1 MYQPKLGIYG
11 HNRCNLWTQIIK
23 TEVYKEAIKLYGE
36 ERMKLYIN
44 FMEDCIMNNIIYQVA
59 TSGKV
64 LLKFGYI
71 HINRMSSSS
80 RGDNIVNKAKFG
92 MFYLES
98 KYEFSKYAK
107 EKKETTIMKLNHLI
121 RRTRFKVVLKD
132 EKIKLYLKKLV
143 KRIYNDKNITS
154 LVRVILLN
162 TSLYIGV
169 INSTKELI

>member
-1 MYQPKLGIYG
+1 
-11 HNRCNLWTQIIK
+11 
-23 TEVYKEAIKLYGE
+23 
-36 ERMKLYIN
+36 
-44 FMEDCIMNNIIYQVA
+44 
-59 TSGKV
+59 
-64 LLKFGYI
+64 
-71 HINRMSSSS
+71 MSSSS

-162 TSLYIGV
+162 TSLDIGV

>member
-1 MYQPKLGIYG
+1 
-11 HNRCNLWTQIIK
+11 
-23 TEVYKEAIKLYGE
+23 
-36 ERMKLYIN
+36 MKLYIN
-44 FMEDCIMNNIIYQVA
+44 FMEDCIMNNIIYQLA

-80 RGDNIVNKAKFG
+80 KGDNIVNKAKYG
-92 MFYLES
+92 MFYLEL

-121 RRTRFKVVLKD
+121 RRTRFKVILKD

-143 KRIYNDKNITS
+143 KRI
-154 LVRVILLN
+154 L
-162 TSLYIGV
+162 
-169 INSTKELI
+169 